1 MIITT
6 TNNDITTGGRMN
18 SDTMIIDNNSYRFDT
33 GPSLL
38 LLPDVYKKTFTLFGE
53 DINDHVSILK
63 VSPLYRCYFEED
75 NTSIDI
81 DSNLNTMANIIKE
94 KYDIDT
100 YNNFKGPRL
109 LHYHYYH
116 YRHYHHYHCQIEYM
130 KTATDFLNFGII
142 TINTHHYHYH
152 YHYHYN
158 HIIIIISL

>member
-1 MIITT
+1 MMIITT

-53 DINDHVSILK
+53 DINDHVTILK

-94 KYDIDT
+94 KYDADT

-109 LHYHYYH
+109 LHYHYH
-116 YRHYHHYHCQIEYM
+116 HYHHYHCHIEYM

-152 YHYHYN
+152 YHYN